1 MKKSIGRPPL
11 EPKDMEGNLSRKE
24 IAARQRARLREA
36 GKAPCTY
43 WIDATLSENVKEEA
57 RRRGFSSAAELVED
71 ILRKEINAADRMQK
85 NMDKEK
91 V

>member
-11 EPKDMEGNLSRKE
+11 EPKDREGNLSRSE

-43 WIDATLSENVKEEA
+43 WIDAILSEKIKEEA
-57 RRRGFSSAAELVED
+57 RKRGFGSAAELVED
-71 ILRKEINAADRMQK
+71 ILRKEIEADRMH
-85 NMDKEK
+85 EK
-91 V
+91 YGREKA

>member
-1 MKKSIGRPPL
+1 MKKSISRPPL
-11 EPKDMEGNLSRKE
+11 EPKDRDGNLSRKE
-24 IAARQRARLREA
+24 IAARQRARLRAE

-43 WIDATLSENVKEEA
+43 WIDSVLSEKVKEEA

-71 ILRKEINAADRMQK
+71 ILKKEIAADRMQK

>member
-11 EPKDMEGNLSRKE
+11 EPKDREGNLSRKE
-24 IAARQRARLREA
+24 IAARQRARLRAE

-43 WIDATLSENVKEEA
+43 WIDSVLSEKVKEEA

-71 ILRKEINAADRMQK
+71 ILKKEIAADRMQK

>member
-11 EPKDMEGNLSRKE
+11 EPKDREGNLSRNE
-24 IAARQRARLREA
+24 IAARQRARLRAE

-43 WIDATLSENVKEEA
+43 WIDATLSEKVKEEA
-57 RRRGFSSAAELVED
+57 RRRGFNSAAELVED
-71 ILRKEINAADRMQK
+71 ILRKEIVGDRMQK